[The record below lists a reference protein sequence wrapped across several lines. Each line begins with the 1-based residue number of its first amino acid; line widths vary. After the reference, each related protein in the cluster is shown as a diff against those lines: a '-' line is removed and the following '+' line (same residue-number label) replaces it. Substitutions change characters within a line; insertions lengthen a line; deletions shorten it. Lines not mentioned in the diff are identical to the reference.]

1 MIIIAIKY
9 DKRKER
15 RKMHMFRIASYFL
28 SAECACLFS
37 LAIRNVSAFPIDK
50 LKIQYIIHCETHII
64 PVFAEENNWR
74 PLTQFASVSRG
85 GNTDEENTQTGGE
98 RGEGDMGLHV
108 SLGIYFRPACS
119 RNHPF

>member
-9 DKRKER
+9 DKRKEKK
-15 RKMHMFRIASYFL
+15 KMHMFRIASYFL

-64 PVFAEENNWR
+64 PIFAEENNWR

-85 GNTDEENTQTGGE
+85 GKHRRREHTDRRGE
-98 RGEGDMGLHV
+98 RGGGY
-108 SLGIYFRPACS
+108 GFACFAWHLFPS
-119 RNHPF
+119 GMLA